1 MNHVELLGVVASE
14 VRVQEFIAAGKPEPQ
29 VKASFL
35 CAVRRRDRTQEPDW
49 VRVETWGVQARNL
62 VRFNGKGSRVAVT
75 GRLRGTFYNPDGK
88 ERGGQLRL
96 VVVADQITYLSPPR
110 KEGATET
117 QARARK

>member
-1 MNHVELLGVVASE
+1 MNHVELLGVVASD

-110 KEGATET
+110 KEGMAET
-117 QARARK
+117 QVRARK

>member
-1 MNHVELLGVVASE
+1 MNHVELLGVVASD
-14 VRVQEFIAAGKPEPQ
+14 VRVQEFMAAGKPEPQ

-75 GRLRGTFYNPDGK
+75 GRLRGTFYNPEGK

-110 KEGATET
+110 KEVATET
-117 QARARK
+117 KVRGRQ

>member
-14 VRVQEFIAAGKPEPQ
+14 VRVQEFIPAGKPEPQ

-110 KEGATET
+110 KEVATET
-117 QARARK
+117 KVRGRQ

>member
-1 MNHVELLGVVASE
+1 MNHVELLGVVASD

-35 CAVRRRDRTQEPDW
+35 CAVRRWDRTQEPDW

-110 KEGATET
+110 KEGGAET
-117 QARARK
+117 KVRGRQ

>member
-1 MNHVELLGVVASE
+1 MNHVELIGVVASE
-14 VRVQEFIAAGKPEPQ
+14 VRVQEFIAAGKPDPQ

-96 VVVADQITYLSPPR
+96 VVAADQITYLSPPR
-110 KEGATET
+110 KEGTTET
-117 QARARK
+117 QTRARK

>member
-14 VRVQEFIAAGKPEPQ
+14 VRVQQFIAAGKPEPQ
-29 VKASFL
+29 VRASFL

-62 VRFNGKGSRVAVT
+62 VRFNGKGSRVAGT

-88 ERGGQLRL
+88 ERRGQLRL

-110 KEGATET
+110 KEGTTRT
-117 QARARK
+117 QVRARK